1 MKRLFNLDLLPFF
14 NVEVYPSSSSSKTW
28 SASPATVTASENC
41 YESDVFTES
50 VQAKKKRKRF
60 NMNASTES
68 ELKLF
73 RPMKCQKWTS
83 PIPEI
88 MKDFNFNHEK
98 TAEFDSYH
106 IETMQ
111 KCHS

>member
-68 ELKLF
+68 ELKV
-73 RPMKCQKWTS
+73 R
-83 PIPEI
+83 
-88 MKDFNFNHEK
+88 EK
-98 TAEFDSYH
+98 QTKTTIGQLSNNKR
-106 IETMQ
+106 T
-111 KCHS
+111 